1 METVHGIHHVT
12 AIAGDAQ
19 ENLDFYSGVMGMRL
33 VKRSVNQDAPDT
45 YHLFYADAE
54 GRPGTDLTFFP
65 WPGMPSARD
74 GTGLTMEV
82 VLAVPSGTLG
92 YWAERLARYGVQA
105 GEPTTRFGE
114 RTLVAK
120 DPHGLPFA
128 LAETDAREDFA
139 PWSASPVPEARQI
152 RGLHGV
158 RLWERSLTATAQFLS
173 GPLGFSSLG
182 EEEGWQRFAVSGGG
196 SGRTVDVR
204 EMPNVPRGAWGVGG
218 VHHVAWRAADDEAQ
232 LTLRSQV
239 AEAGRRPTPVIDRFW
254 FKSIYFTEP
263 GGALF
268 EIATDG
274 PGFAIDEEP
283 AALGERLILPPW
295 LEPNR
300 VEIESGLPPLRVPS
314 VVARDTE

>member
-1 METVHGIHHVT
+1 MENVRGIHHIT
-12 AIAGDAQ
+12 CISGDAQ
-19 ENLDFYSGVMGMRL
+19 ENLDFYSGVLGMRL

-65 WPGMPSARD
+65 WPGMPPARD
-74 GTGLTMEV
+74 GTGLPMEV
-82 VLAVPSGTLG
+82 ALAVPSGTLG
-92 YWAERLARYGVQA
+92 YWADRLARYGVQPE
-105 GEPTTRFGE
+105 EPATRFGE
-114 RTLVAK
+114 RTLTAK

-139 PWSASPVPEARQI
+139 SWSSSPVPEARQI

-158 RLWERSLTATAQFLS
+158 RLWERNLAATAQFLT
-173 GPLGFSSLG
+173 GPLGFSALG
-182 EEEGWQRFAVSGGG
+182 EEDGWQRFAASGGG
-196 SGRTVDVR
+196 SGRIADIR
-204 EMPNVPRGAWGVGG
+204 EMPNVQRGAWGVGG
-218 VHHVAWRAADDEAQ
+218 VHHVAWRAPDDEAQ

-239 AEAGRRPTPVIDRFW
+239 AESGRRPTPVIDRFW

-274 PGFAIDEEP
+274 PGFAIDEDP

-300 VEIESGLPPLRVPS
+300 EEIERGLPALRVPS
-314 VVARDTE
+314 VVARDAE